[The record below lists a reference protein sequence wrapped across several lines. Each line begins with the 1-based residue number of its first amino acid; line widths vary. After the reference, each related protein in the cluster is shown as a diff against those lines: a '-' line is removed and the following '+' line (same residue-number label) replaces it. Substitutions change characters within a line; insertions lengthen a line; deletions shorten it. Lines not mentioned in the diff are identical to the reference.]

1 MELVLNSCWIPMQF
15 IYAHTENNTLEKWAT
30 NIHVAAITSA
40 VLLGSFIAFVT
51 VQLSKE
57 TVKVENELLGR
68 KVNLIV

>member
-1 MELVLNSCWIPMQF
+1 
-15 IYAHTENNTLEKWAT
+15 
-30 NIHVAAITSA
+30 

-51 VQLSKE
+51 VELSKE